1 MRGQWVVQCA
11 RRGFGAPA
19 TTATRRAATSCQ
31 PCYPSRASKATI
43 HISKPTP
50 RINHLPTKQPIQ
62 PFNPACKRTLFTTTL
77 PPILIPPTIFL
88 GLLLGLWTWKC
99 FWIVLLQ
106 DKLLYLS
113 WLPPLS
119 RSETIAAYEPACRPV
134 QWTTQQIRS
143 LDGTK
148 LTVCEGRLPLPGQPP
163 PKKTV
168 VICYFQGNGGSTPL
182 RLPLLS
188 QTLRALSNA
197 PPASGFPEPEPEV
210 EYIITALSYRG
221 YWTSS
226 GRASQRGIERDA
238 QAFLA
243 WVMQTYTAPDREVRV
258 VLWGHSLGS
267 AVATTAL
274 ATYLSNGG
282 AVASTTK
289 KPSPADADVAASQAS
304 CTPITGL
311 IMEAPSSSVKEMLIS
326 LYPQKWLPYRYLWPF
341 LWNHWDSVLAL
352 RRMVAWRDGVA
363 VSEDG
368 EDGDASDG
376 IETARGDATAGSSP
390 HAPERR
396 VLPPILL
403 LTAAND
409 EVIPPEAAGQ
419 LKAEA
424 RRLGIEMVRTD
435 VPGAMHT
442 EAPVRPAGR
451 KALVEFI
458 RARS

>member
-1 MRGQWVVQCA
+1 MRGQWVVQRA
-11 RRGFGAPA
+11 RRGFGAS
-19 TTATRRAATSCQ
+19 TITAPRRAATSCP
-31 PCYPSRASKATI
+31 PCYPSRATI
-43 HISKPTP
+43 HNSRPTP
-50 RINHLPTKQPIQ
+50 RLNQRSIQRATHL
-62 PFNPACKRTLFTTTL
+62 FYPAFKRTLFTTSL

-119 RSETIAAYEPACRPV
+119 RSETIAAYEPECRPV

-148 LTVCEGRLPLPGQPP
+148 LTVCEGRLPRRQP

-197 PPASGFPEPEPEV
+197 PPGSRNPEPAV

-243 WVMQTYTAPDREVRV
+243 WVMQTYAAPDREVRV

-282 AVASTTK
+282 TVASTPRM
-289 KPSPADADVAASQAS
+289 PSSADATVSSASPP
-304 CTPITGL
+304 PITGL

-363 VSEDG
+363 APG
-368 EDGDASDG
+368 
-376 IETARGDATAGSSP
+376 ETARDGEGRDTSDKIRTTRDAETAPLTYQG
-390 HAPERR
+390 RR
-396 VLPPILL
+396 SLPPTLL
-403 LTAAND
+403 LTAVDD
-409 EVIPPEAAGQ
+409 EVIPPEAAAQ
-419 LKAEA
+419 LEAEA
-424 RRLGIEMVRTD
+424 QRLGFEMVRTD

-451 KALVEFI
+451 RALVEFI
-458 RARS
+458 QARS

>member
-1 MRGQWVVQCA
+1 MRGQWVVQRA
-11 RRGFGAPA
+11 RRGFGASSTIAA
-19 TTATRRAATSCQ
+19 THRAATSCP
-31 PCYPSRASKATI
+31 PCYPSRASRASRATI
-43 HISKPTP
+43 HNSRPTP
-50 RINHLPTKQPIQ
+50 RRCHQSIQ
-62 PFNPACKRTLFTTTL
+62 KPHYLSYPGTKRTFFTTSL

-119 RSETIAAYEPACRPV
+119 RSETITAYEPECRPV

-148 LTVCEGRLPLPGQPP
+148 LTVCEGRLPRRQPP
-163 PKKTV
+163 EKTV

-197 PPASGFPEPEPEV
+197 PPGSRNPEPEV

-243 WVMQTYTAPDREVRV
+243 WVMPTYAAPDREVRV

-274 ATYLSNGG
+274 ATYLSNG
-282 AVASTTK
+282 ASTA
-289 KPSPADADVAASQAS
+289 SPP
-304 CTPITGL
+304 PITGL

-341 LWNHWDSVLAL
+341 LWNHWDSLLAL
-352 RRMVAWRDGVA
+352 RRMVAWRDGTTR
-363 VSEDG
+363 
-368 EDGDASDG
+368 DA
-376 IETARGDATAGSSP
+376 ETAP
-390 HAPERR
+390 LNRR
-396 VLPPILL
+396 SLPPILL
-403 LTAAND
+403 LTAVND
-409 EVIPPEAAGQ
+409 EVIPPEAAAQ
-419 LKAEA
+419 LEAEA
-424 RRLGIEMVRTD
+424 QRLGIEMVRTD

-451 KALVEFI
+451 RALVEFI
-458 RARS
+458 QARS

>member
-1 MRGQWVVQCA
+1 MRGQWVVQRA
-11 RRGFGAPA
+11 RRGFGASSTIAA
-19 TTATRRAATSCQ
+19 THRAATSCP
-31 PCYPSRASKATI
+31 PCYPSRASRATI
-43 HISKPTP
+43 HISRPTS
-50 RINHLPTKQPIQ
+50 RLNQRSTQRATHLSYPVS
-62 PFNPACKRTLFTTTL
+62 KRTLFTTSL
-77 PPILIPPTIFL
+77 PPILIPPTIFV

-119 RSETIAAYEPACRPV
+119 RSETITAYEPDCRPV

-148 LTVCEGRLPLPGQPP
+148 LTVCEGRLPRRQS

-168 VICYFQGNGGSTPL
+168 VVCYFQGNGGSTPL

-197 PPASGFPEPEPEV
+197 PPGSRNPEPEV
-210 EYIITALSYRG
+210 EYIVAALSYRG

-243 WVMQTYTAPDREVRV
+243 WVMQTYATPDREVRV

-282 AVASTTK
+282 AAALTARLPSPPDADPKASTA
-289 KPSPADADVAASQAS
+289 SPH
-304 CTPITGL
+304 PITGL
-311 IMEAPSSSVKEMLIS
+311 IMEAPSSSVKDMLIS

-352 RRMVAWRDGVA
+352 RRMAAWRDGVA
-363 VSEDG
+363 APEETVRDG
-368 EDGDASDG
+368 GDRDTSARIKTTRDA
-376 IETARGDATAGSSP
+376 ETAP
-390 HAPERR
+390 LNRR
-396 VLPPILL
+396 SLLPILL
-403 LTAAND
+403 LTAVND
-409 EVIPPEAAGQ
+409 EVIPPEAAAQ
-419 LKAEA
+419 LEAEA
-424 RRLGIEMVRTD
+424 QRLRIEMVRTD

-451 KALVEFI
+451 RALVEFI
-458 RARS
+458 QARS